1 MAQQKILRHLL
12 LAGALGPILFSLTVV
27 VAGALRPGYDHVN
40 QFISELGETGG
51 STAGVMNYP
60 GFMLSAVL
68 ILVFVLLLQS
78 QFTRTASNAAG
89 TFLLAV
95 FSVSVFLAGVFSC
108 DTGCLPDDP
117 SPAQKMHD
125 LVSILAFPAFT
136 LGVFSWGVSFFRIR
150 EWRRFGIFSLASA
163 ALSVVF
169 LVLMVQSEATR
180 DATGAYQR
188 LFLGVLFLWMT
199 LLSVRLW
206 RSSAGVES
214 GRAQEN

>member
-1 MAQQKILRHLL
+1 MARHGILRAAL

-27 VAGALRPGYDHVN
+27 VAGTLRPGYDHVD
-40 QFISELGETGG
+40 QFISELGETGS

-78 QFTRTASNAAG
+78 QFARSVTNAAG
-89 TFLLAV
+89 TSLLVV
-95 FSVSVFLAGVFSC
+95 FAASVFLAGVFSC
-108 DTGCLPDDP
+108 DVGCMPDNP
-117 SPAQKMHD
+117 STAQKMHD

-136 LGVFSWGVSFFRIR
+136 LGVFAWGISFIR
-150 EWRRFGIFSLASA
+150 MRAWRVFGIYSLVSA

-180 DATGAYQR
+180 DATGLYQR

-199 LLSVRLW
+199 LLSIRLW
-206 RSSAGVES
+206 RSSAGVAPEPS
-214 GRAQEN
+214 Q